1 MQQCSFENIPDSF
14 LKKWQE
20 IADLLATIIQVPAA
34 LIMKA
39 ENEFMEVFTSS
50 NTENNPYNI
59 GDKKHWHSLY
69 CETVIK
75 TQKKLNIP
83 NALKDKDWDKNP
95 DIKLG
100 MIAYLGFPIN
110 YPDKTPFGTI
120 CVLDNKERPF
130 SAQEEKL
137 LNQFKNTIELDL
149 ALISGL
155 ELEKNSNQ
163 KEIIENL
170 LSSNEEYLTTNEEL
184 QQTNE
189 ELLHAKQ
196 RAEISE
202 EKLRKKNEL
211 LEKVLDSSF
220 DLIALSDLKGY
231 FTLVGKS
238 YEILGYSNNY
248 LIGKNIL
255 DFVHPDET
263 DTISKK
269 FTRFLQTGENRKV
282 EYRHKCSNG
291 DYLWFESIGS
301 VLKDEEGKPEQ
312 LLFNSRDITERKK
325 ADEALRESETRFQK
339 MLGVVPDMV
348 SIQNPEMDILYSNW
362 KGFAAVEKRKQILK
376 TKCYKTYRNL
386 NHICPDCHAKTVF
399 ETRKPVHDEVRLPDG
414 KWYDIR
420 VIPILDENN
429 NVEMFME
436 WVRDITDSKQ
446 AEETL
451 KSNYAL
457 LQIAGETARFGG
469 WSVNLESNTA
479 TWSDAVADIH
489 EVPHGYA
496 PPVEDAINF
505 YAPEW
510 RDKITQVFNNC
521 AQKGIP
527 YDEEMEIITA
537 KGNRLWV
544 RANGKAIKDETGK
557 VVKVQGAFQDISE
570 RKKAEKAL
578 RESEEKM
585 RSIYRVAPTG
595 IGVVVNRE
603 LKEVNPRVCHMT
615 GYSREELINKNAQIL
630 YPSRKEYDFVGKEK
644 YEQIRKKGTGKV
656 ETLWRKKDGT
666 IINVLLASTP
676 IDQNDHS
683 KGVTFTALD
692 ITDRKKAEGALKE
705 SEERFRYVLRDIP
718 WIAVQGYRFDG
729 TVIYWNKASENLYG
743 YKAEEAMGGSLY
755 ELIIPPE
762 MREIVLG
769 EVKQM
774 HETLKPVPSAEL
786 SLMRKN
792 GSRVS
797 VISSHTIVQRKGHE
811 PELFCLDIDIT
822 DRKRAEMIRQLQYNI
837 TRATITTKKLDELF
851 VSIQNELNSIID
863 ARNFVIAFYNKETGM
878 LSANVEKDEKDE
890 IPSWPAEKSLT
901 GYVIQENRTV
911 LLQKDEILRL
921 HEAGTIDLIGTTA
934 ETWLGVPLKIE
945 ERILGAVVVQ
955 NYDNTAVYDQSSVEI
970 MELVAHELSM
980 FIDRQ
985 RSEDEVTKL
994 SRAVEQSSVSVVIT
1008 NREGAIEYV
1017 NPFFTELTGYSFE
1030 EAMGKNPNILKSG
1043 HHNTAFYKE
1052 LWDTILSGKNWEG
1065 EILNKK
1071 KNGDSYW
1078 EKAVISPVENNA
1090 GIVTNFV
1097 AIKENITGQ
1106 KKVEK
1111 LLHERNERIR
1121 AQNKDYEAINEE
1133 LRQANEEL
1141 LEAKEK
1147 AEESDRLKTA
1157 FLQNMSHEI
1166 RTPLNA
1172 ISGFSGMLNKPEL
1185 NDVKRQKF
1193 VSIIQNSSRQLVAI
1207 ISDIL
1212 TISALDTKQEKL
1224 NISKVNIN
1232 DVIEELFSIFK
1243 PGAEKQN
1250 IALKTKKPLS
1260 NGQSVIYTDK
1270 TKITQI
1276 FTNLLSNAL
1285 KFTHEG
1291 SVLMGYAVKTDSE
1304 PAEIEFYVKDSGI
1317 GMTPNQQKII
1327 FERFQ
1332 QAHKSINKLYGGTG
1346 LGLSISKGFAEMMGG
1361 KIWVESKPNKGSTF
1375 YFTIPFK
1382 PVNKTDKATSSSVQN
1397 AGPGTILVAED
1408 EELNFVLI
1416 EEYLTTLNVNL
1427 IHAKDGQE
1435 TVDICKKNPDINLVL
1450 MDIKMPKITGD
1461 EAAKIIKQLKP
1472 SLPIV
1477 AQSAYVQEH
1486 DIDRFSD
1493 IFDAYLA
1500 KPITEEVLKQTVN
1513 KFITISK
1520 E

>member
-1 MQQCSFENIPDSF
+1 MHQSLFENIPDSF
-14 LKKWQE
+14 VEKWQA
-20 IADLLATIIQVPAA
+20 IADLLANIMNVPAA

-39 ENEFMEVFTSS
+39 ENESMEVFASS

-59 GDKKHWHSLY
+59 GEKEHWHGLY

-75 TQKKLNIP
+75 SQKELNIS
-83 NALKDKDWDKNP
+83 NALKDENWDKNP
-95 DIKLG
+95 DLKLG

-110 YPDKTPFGTI
+110 FPDKTPFGTI
-120 CVLDNKERPF
+120 CVLDSKERQF
-130 SAQEEKL
+130 TTEQEKIL
-137 LNQFKNTIELDL
+137 LQFKNTIELDL
-149 ALISGL
+149 ALVCTL
-155 ELEKNSNQ
+155 ELQ
-163 KEIIENL
+163 KKGDQNEVIQNL
-170 LSSNEEYLTTNEEL
+170 LRSNDEHQLMHEEYLTANEEL
-184 QQTNE
+184 KQANA
-189 ELLHAKQ
+189 ELLNAKQ
-196 RAEISE
+196 RAEKSKE
-202 EKLRKKNEL
+202 ELRKKNEL
-211 LEKVLDSSF
+211 LEKVFHSNF
-220 DLIALSDLKGY
+220 DLIALADLNGN

-238 YEILGYSNNY
+238 HEVLGYNKDY
-248 LIGKNIL
+248 LIDRNVL
-255 DFVHPDET
+255 EFVHPSDAEFVT
-263 DTISKK
+263 RE
-269 FTRFLQTGENRKV
+269 FTHLLKTGENRTV
-282 EYRHKCSNG
+282 EYRYKCKNG
-291 DYLWFESIGS
+291 DYLWFETNGTL
-301 VLKDEEGKPEQ
+301 LKDEKGNPEQ
-312 LLFNSRDITERKK
+312 LLFNTRDITERKY

-339 MLGVVPDMV
+339 MLAVVPDMI

-386 NHICPDCHAKTVF
+386 DHICPDCHAKAVF

-420 VIPILDENN
+420 VIPILDEHN

-436 WVRDITDSKQ
+436 WVRDITENKE
-446 AEETL
+446 AEVAL
-451 KSNYAL
+451 RSNYAL
-457 LQIAGETARFGG
+457 LQIAGESARFGG
-469 WSVNLESNTA
+469 WSVDLEKNIA

-496 PPVEDAINF
+496 PPVQEAISF

-510 RDKITQVFNNC
+510 RDKITRVFNDC
-521 AQKGIP
+521 AHKGIP
-527 YDEEMEIITA
+527 YDEEMEIITS
-537 KGNRLWV
+537 KGKRRWV
-544 RANGKAIKDETGK
+544 RANGRAVRNTTGK
-557 VVKVQGAFQDISE
+557 IVKVQGAFQDISE
-570 RKKAEKAL
+570 YKKAQEAL
-578 RESEEKM
+578 LQNERKM
-585 RSIYRVAPTG
+585 RSIYSVALTG
-595 IGVVVNRE
+595 IGVVVNRM
-603 LKEVNPRVCHMT
+603 LKEVNPRICEMT
-615 GYSREELINKNAQIL
+615 GYTREELIDKNAQIL
-630 YPSRKEYDFVGKEK
+630 YPSRKEYEFVGKEK
-644 YEQIRKKGTGKV
+644 YKQIRKTGTGKV
-656 ETLWRKKDGT
+656 ETLWQKKDGT
-666 IINVLLASTP
+666 VINVLLASTP
-676 IDQNDHS
+676 IDLNDHS

-692 ITDRKKAEGALKE
+692 ITDRKKAERALKE

-762 MREIVLG
+762 MREIVHG

-786 SLMRKN
+786 YLMRKN

-797 VISSHTIVQRKGHE
+797 VISSHAIVQRKGHE
-811 PELFCLDIDIT
+811 PELFCLDVNIT
-822 DRKRAEMIRQLQYNI
+822 DRKRAEMIKQLQYNI
-837 TRATITTKKLDELF
+837 ARATITTKKLEELF
-851 VSIQNELNSIID
+851 ESIQNELNSIID

-890 IPSWPAEKSLT
+890 IPSWPVEKSLT

-945 ERILGAVVVQ
+945 ERILGAVVIQ
-955 NYDNTAVYDQSSVEI
+955 NYDNRGVYDQTSIEI
-970 MELVAHELSM
+970 MEMVAHELSI

-985 RSEDEVTKL
+985 RSEEQVNKL

-1078 EKAVISPVENNA
+1078 EKAVISPVENND
-1090 GIVTNFV
+1090 GTVTNFV
-1097 AIKENITGQ
+1097 AIKEDITGQ

-1172 ISGFSGMLNKPEL
+1172 ISGFSGMLNKPKL

-1207 ISDIL
+1207 INDIL

-1243 PGAEKQN
+1243 PEAQKQN
-1250 IALKTKKPLS
+1250 ISLKVKNSLS
-1260 NGQSVIYTDK
+1260 DSQSDFYADE

-1285 KFTHEG
+1285 KFTHQGFVEI
-1291 SVLMGYAVKTDSE
+1291 GYNVKREVE

-1317 GMTPNQQKII
+1317 GMTPDQQKII

-1361 KIWVESKPNKGSTF
+1361 KIWVESKPDEGSTF
-1375 YFTIPFK
+1375 YFTIPYK
-1382 PVNKTDKATSSSVQN
+1382 P
-1397 AGPGTILVAED
+1397 
-1408 EELNFVLI
+1408 
-1416 EEYLTTLNVNL
+1416 
-1427 IHAKDGQE
+1427 AK
-1435 TVDICKKNPDINLVL
+1435 
-1450 MDIKMPKITGD
+1450 
-1461 EAAKIIKQLKP
+1461 
-1472 SLPIV
+1472 
-1477 AQSAYVQEH
+1477 
-1486 DIDRFSD
+1486 
-1493 IFDAYLA
+1493 
-1500 KPITEEVLKQTVN
+1500 
-1513 KFITISK
+1513 
-1520 E
+1520 